1 MSHMSSEDSDEDDTI
16 FSKVNVK
23 GNKGETP
30 PMSNTSPM
38 KIQIE
43 DEGKVSPRSVRV
55 GSQQEIRENK
65 RSSSKL
71 ITSATLQSP
80 KYITVPSSS
89 RDLSHTSKY
98 KDGVSPLQISVSS
111 LQSDD
116 GSGNRGKS
124 DLSTAVQQSTGPT
137 PSPTTGRY
145 PERITVSS
153 RGEERGHQTSSTT
166 AGSLRDLEVEGELSG
181 EEDNRQP
188 FLAGREVHLKD
199 PPASGHPLSTSNT
212 VTPRLFTTG
221 HTPSVSK
228 DFPRRLDVSTME
240 QPMNKDDEKRE
251 NYQTEGRGGV
261 LSPEYGGVPP
271 EAGHGSVSKIY
282 SVSTSGH
289 SSSLMK
295 DYPHKV
301 DVSASVSGEH
311 EKEKTVIEARS
322 ELLDRKTNPSEL
334 PSSQATADQKM
345 KTSTGHSPS
354 LVKDFPRRV
363 NISTTGYDG
372 SGKENSI
379 GDGPTGGP
387 PGGLMGGQIS
397 PHERSVNVS
406 EKPKR
411 NLTTSSGNIRS
422 SDMYQVVSSGGNTH
436 ELINRDYPNKLPVS
450 PLSSGEGGPQSH
462 RPANTDDNPSHDGS
476 NVQLIGSKLQGSPI
490 AHDVSSEAN
499 HEMMT
504 NKSGVSPHL
513 GDTNDR
519 VSPNT
524 LTTPTSGL
532 VEDGSGTASKEKS
545 RFYDNIGEDVSEEDD
560 STEEEL
566 KLLKKKAKKSPKE
579 KKANCKGDPTS
590 TLVPLVDSKG
600 RPLQFSITSNKVSS
614 KKISSSLS
622 VDTEEMWDP
631 HADGR
636 GSLLDGP
643 GSTGVEQTKKK
654 GEKKKKKNK
663 SKRTLLE
670 LSPGEPDKTASS
682 NVPALKSLPN
692 EKSVTTGDGE
702 HKSNTPDS
710 VSVTGGDIGDTR
722 FSGAV
727 AQGDKNRDERK
738 PVTSGLESGY
748 GEHSPSRHSG
758 HSFEQNE
765 GVSPQDA
772 PLQSNIVGSTVTGV
786 SDNSKLSVQTANGDV
801 FEAGEMKKKGKRK
814 KKSSS
819 VETGTEV
826 NSGSSYQGEPQ

>member
-43 DEGKVSPRSVRV
+43 GKGKVSPVSVRV
-55 GSQQEIRENK
+55 GSRQEIEENK
-65 RSSSKL
+65 RSFSKL
-71 ITSATLQSP
+71 ITSTTLQSP
-80 KYITVPSSS
+80 KYINVPSSS
-89 RDLSHTSKY
+89 RDPSHTSKY
-98 KDGVSPLQISVSS
+98 NDGVSPLQISVSS
-111 LQSDD
+111 LQSDN

-124 DLSTAVQQSTGPT
+124 DLNTTVQRSTGPT
-137 PSPTTGRY
+137 PSPTMGRY

-153 RGEERGHQTSSTT
+153 RDEERRHQASMTT
-166 AGSLRDLEVEGELSG
+166 ASSLRDLEMEGKLSG
-181 EEDNRQP
+181 EEDTSQP
-188 FLAGREVHLKD
+188 SPVGREVHLGD
-199 PPASGHPLSTSNT
+199 HTVSGHPLSTSNR

-228 DFPRRLDVSTME
+228 DFPRRLDVSTTE
-240 QPMNKDDEKRE
+240 QPMHKDNEKRE

-261 LSPEYGGVPP
+261 ASREYGGVTP
-271 EAGHGSVSKIY
+271 EAGNGSVSKIY

-301 DVSASVSGEH
+301 DVSAYVTGKH
-311 EKEKTVIEARS
+311 EKEKTVLEARS
-322 ELLDRKTNPSEL
+322 ELLERKTNPSEL
-334 PSSQATADQKM
+334 PISQATADQKM

-354 LVKDFPRRV
+354 LVKDFPHRV

-372 SGKENSI
+372 SGEENSI
-379 GDGPTGGP
+379 GDGPAGGP
-387 PGGLMGGQIS
+387 PGGLLGGQVS
-397 PHERSVNVS
+397 SHERSVNVS
-406 EKPKR
+406 EKPKT
-411 NLTTSSGNIRS
+411 NLANSSGNIHS
-422 SDMYQVVSSGGNTH
+422 SDMHQVVSSGNTH
-436 ELINRDYPNKLPVS
+436 EHINRDYPNKLSVS

-462 RPANTDDNPSHDGS
+462 RPANTGVNPPHDGS
-476 NVQLIGSKLQGSPI
+476 NAHLVGSKLLGSLVT
-490 AHDVSSEAN
+490 HDVSSEAIRETMDN
-499 HEMMT
+499 RV
-504 NKSGVSPHL
+504 SGSPL
-513 GDTNDR
+513 PGGTNDR

-532 VEDGSGTASKEKS
+532 VEGGSGTASKEKS
-545 RFYDNIGEDVSEEDD
+545 HFYDNIDEDVSEDND

-566 KLLKKKAKKSPKE
+566 KLVKKKAKKSSKE
-579 KKANCKGDPTS
+579 KKTNGKSDPTS

-600 RPLQFSITSNKVSS
+600 RPFQFSITSNKVSS

-631 HADGR
+631 HVDGR

-643 GSTGVEQTKKK
+643 GSTGVEQTRKK

-663 SKRTLLE
+663 SKRTSLE
-670 LSPGEPDKTASS
+670 LSPGETDKTASS

-692 EKSVTTGDGE
+692 ELSATTRDGE

-710 VSVTGGDIGDTR
+710 VTVTGGDIRGVR
-722 FSGAV
+722 VSGAV
-727 AQGDKNRDERK
+727 AHGDKNSDGRR
-738 PVTSGLESGY
+738 PVTSGLVSGY
-748 GEHSPSRHSG
+748 GGHSPGQRSEHSS
-758 HSFEQNE
+758 EQNE
-765 GVSPQDA
+765 RVSPQVT
-772 PLQSNIVGSTVTGV
+772 PLQNNIRENTLADVSN
-786 SDNSKLSVQTANGDV
+786 NSKPPVQMTNGDV

-826 NSGSSYQGEPQ
+826 NSGSLSQGEPQ